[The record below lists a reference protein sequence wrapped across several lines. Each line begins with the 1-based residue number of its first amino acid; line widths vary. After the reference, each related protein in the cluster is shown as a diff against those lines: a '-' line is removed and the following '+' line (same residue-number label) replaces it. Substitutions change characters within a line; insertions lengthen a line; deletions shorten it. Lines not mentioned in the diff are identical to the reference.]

1 MGAGDTDADKWEAH
15 LADLKAYRPFRDF
28 RYIYAAA
35 NGDRQYWSISG
46 VPLFDDD
53 GRFLGYRGTGRNL
66 TEEYRARRMAF
77 EAQDLLLQAIEHFT
91 SAVALFD
98 SDDRLLLFN
107 DSYVQMFGPG
117 ADSIVPGMTFR
128 SEEHTSELQSL
139 MRISYA

>member
-1 MGAGDTDADKWEAH
+1 MSYTSRKIWVNAICFFFKQKTAYEVRISDWSSDVCSS
-15 LADLKAYRPFRDF
+15 DL
-28 RYIYAAA
+28 
-35 NGDRQYWSISG
+35 G

-98 SDDRLLLFN
+98 RDDRLLLFN

-117 ADSIVPGMTFR
+117 ADSNEIGRASCRVRVG
-128 SEEHTSELQSL
+128 QSV
-139 MRISYA
+139 